1 MKKEDIL
8 IIILVVMLLLL
19 GGKKILDTQ
28 ANSSLVS
35 GHGFLDVDDP
45 VSNSTTSSIETNID
59 FPDEVVNLLADPKT
73 RPIQRSGSNLTTK
86 STTPELTTRRVVIN
100 PTTQPTTQSTTRPTT
115 QPTTRPTTQ
124 STARPTTQPTTRET
138 TEISK
143 VTTTVAT
150 TKELFLKYFPSQS
163 YEETITVLAKVL
175 HAEAGGVQSTTNRAS
190 VLWCVFNRSDA
201 WGKSPIAIATAPSQ
215 FAYRR
220 GEVPSSKD
228 FALTYDVMDRWLK
241 EKEGVNSGRVL
252 PASYL
257 YFIGDG
263 RVNHFRVYI
272 NAPNAL
278 VPMHSTTYGD

>member
-8 IIILVVMLLLL
+8 IIILVAMLLLL
-19 GGKKILDTQ
+19 GTGKVLERQ
-28 ANSSLVS
+28 PNSSLVS
-35 GHGFLDVDDP
+35 GHEFLDVDSTI
-45 VSNSTTSSIETNID
+45 SNSTSSSVETNID
-59 FPDEVVNLLADPKT
+59 FPDEVVNLLANPKT

-86 STTPELTTRRVVIN
+86 STTPELTTRIAIVE
-100 PTTQPTTQSTTRPTT
+100 PTT
-115 QPTTRPTTQ
+115 QPTTRPTIQSTTRSTTQPTTQ
-124 STARPTTQPTTRET
+124 STARPTTRET
-138 TEISK
+138 AEITK
-143 VTTTVAT
+143 VTTTVAA
-150 TKELFLKYFPSQS
+150 TKELFLKYFPGQS

-220 GEVPSSKD
+220 SEVPSSKD

-241 EKEGVNSGRVL
+241 EKEGVSSGRVL

>member
-1 MKKEDIL
+1 MKKQNIL

-19 GGKKILDTQ
+19 GAKKFLDTQ
-28 ANSSLVS
+28 TNSSLVP
-35 GHGFLDVDDP
+35 GHDFLDVDSP
-45 VSNSTTSSIETNID
+45 VSNSTTSSIETSIE
-59 FPDEVVNLLADPKT
+59 FSDEVVNLLANPKT
-73 RPIQRSGSNLTTK
+73 RPIQRLGSNLTTK
-86 STTPELTTRRVVIN
+86 STTPELTTGRITIK
-100 PTTQPTTQSTTRPTT
+100 PTTRPTIQT
-115 QPTTRPTTQ
+115 TTRPTTQ
-124 STARPTTQPTTRET
+124 STTRSTTQPTTQPTTRET
-138 TEISK
+138 TETTK

-220 GEVPSSKD
+220 NEVPSDKD